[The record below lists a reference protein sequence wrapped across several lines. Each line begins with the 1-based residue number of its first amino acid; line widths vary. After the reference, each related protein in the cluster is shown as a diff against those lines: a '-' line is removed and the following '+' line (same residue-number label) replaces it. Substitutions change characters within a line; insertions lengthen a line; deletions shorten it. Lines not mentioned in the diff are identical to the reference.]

1 MIRGLWFDSLQPFLP
16 CSWQQ
21 YVLLSLCTTGKYFTP
36 LQQIWA
42 GLTLR
47 YSPQSLGGGKTTHP
61 CSQRCCPAWFTLLQ
75 WKISCGCNVN
85 QNLPTWEGW
94 LSKETSD
101 AWRHFLLADYLGGVR
116 SPSLSLSLNALC
128 CGSWLAILCCLKLG
142 KWWPPEANSCRSCN
156 IFVRLLNQ
164 IFRGFI
170 WKHLSTQHKLSRCR
184 KTYSKACSKKETW
197 MIVNKSFL
205 SGRISL
211 CLISVDNQIIVYS
224 CTFS

>member
-1 MIRGLWFDSLQPFLP
+1 MIWGLWFDSLQPFLP

-85 QNLPTWEGW
+85 QNLQTWEGW

-101 AWRHFLLADYLGGVR
+101 AWRHFLLADYLRGVR
-116 SPSLSLSLNALC
+116 SPSLSLSRHYAVAPGWQLCAAL
-128 CGSWLAILCCLKLG
+128 SWVNGDFLKQIPAGPAIYLCIYLIKFLEDLSESIWAHSTNWADAG
-142 KWWPPEANSCRSCN
+142 KCIQKHVIKRRLWW
-156 IFVRLLNQ
+156 
-164 IFRGFI
+164 
-170 WKHLSTQHKLSRCR
+170 
-184 KTYSKACSKKETW
+184 
-197 MIVNKSFL
+197 
-205 SGRISL
+205 
-211 CLISVDNQIIVYS
+211 
-224 CTFS
+224 